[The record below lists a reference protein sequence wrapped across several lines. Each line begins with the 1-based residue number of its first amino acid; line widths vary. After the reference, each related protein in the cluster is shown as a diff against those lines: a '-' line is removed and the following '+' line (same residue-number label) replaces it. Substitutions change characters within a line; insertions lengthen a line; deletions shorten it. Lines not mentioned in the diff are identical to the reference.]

1 VGFQFWLFVL
11 QFPISSFIF
20 LVSSFSQQSAQAILA
35 RRADQEF
42 QQRKFQRAQTQRRAA
57 HAVRAVRELLHASMS
72 IAATLKRTARKVN
85 TEA

>member
-20 LVSSFSQQSAQAILA
+20 LVSSFSQQSAPAIRA
-35 RRADQEF
+35 RQADQEF
-42 QQRKFQRAQTQRRAA
+42 QQRKFQPVQKPRRTARAA
-57 HAVRAVRELLHASMS
+57 RAVRELLHDSMS
-72 IAATLKRTARKVN
+72 TAATLKRTARKIN